1 MKLSAR
7 NQLAG
12 KVVSVKEGAVN
23 AEVVLDVGGV
33 TVTSIITMESVHS
46 LGLAAGRKAYA
57 VIKASDVLVAV
68 D

>member
-1 MKLSAR
+1 MKVSAR

-12 KVVSVKEGAVN
+12 TVVSVKEGAVN
-23 AEVVLDVGGV
+23 AEVALDVGGV
-33 TVTSIITMESVHS
+33 SITAMITKESVHS
-46 LGLAAGRKAYA
+46 LGLAAGGKAYA

>member
-12 KVVSVKEGAVN
+12 TVVSVKEGAVN
-23 AEVVLDVGGV
+23 AEVTLDVGG
-33 TVTSIITMESVHS
+33 TTITAMITRESVHS
-46 LGLAAGRKAYA
+46 LGLAAGKRAYA
-57 VIKASDVLVAV
+57 VVKASDVLVAV

>member
-12 KVVSVKEGAVN
+12 KVVSVKEGAIN

-33 TVTSIITMESVHS
+33 NVTAMITKESVHS

>member
-1 MKLSAR
+1 MKVSAR

-12 KVVSVKEGAVN
+12 TVVSVKEGAVN
-23 AEVVLDVGGV
+23 AEVTLDVGGV
-33 TVTSIITMESVHS
+33 SITAMITKESVHS